1 MWDIETLFEEAGRLH
16 RAGQLNEAERCYR
29 QILAVDARHA
39 DSLHWLGIIANQT
52 GRHPD
57 AIDLIGQAVTI
68 RDDIP
73 SYHNNLGNILSSQ
86 GRFADAMPCYERAL
100 ALKPDFAEAHYNLG
114 NALKGQG
121 LLVYAVMRYQH
132 ALALKP
138 DFAEAHN
145 NLGNALKEQGRLA
158 DAAMHYERAVVLKP
172 DYVEAHNNLAGAR
185 IRQGKFSKAVWH
197 YQRVVALKPGHA
209 EAHNNLG
216 NILLGQG
223 RRAEAAA
230 HYERVIALNPEN
242 AEAYNNLGNI
252 LLGQGRLAAAMTCYE
267 RAVAHKPDFAE
278 AHTNLGITS
287 LSHGRLDEAM
297 ACHKRALTLRPDFAE
312 AHNNLGN
319 VLMELGR
326 LDEATEHFERA
337 LALKPD
343 YADAHNNLGN
353 ARKRYDR
360 LVDAVAHYERA
371 VALRPGYAEAYTNL
385 GTALASQGRH
395 AEAIA
400 SHERALSLRPDFAE
414 AQHNLGNALLEMG
427 KLEEARHAYEKAI
440 DLEPRGGR
448 HYRALFNMRRA
459 VAGDRHLAAME
470 MLERGMSSL
479 PVTEQIELH
488 FALGKAY
495 GDLDE
500 RERSFRHLVEGNAL
514 KRREFSYDEARA
526 LESLD
531 RIRGIFTADLMH
543 RGRGQGNASTVPIFI
558 VGMPRS
564 GTTLIEQILAS
575 HPRVFG
581 AGERQDFAKLAISVK
596 GADGQ
601 SLDFPDSV
609 PAWPAEMPRRL
620 GTSYLDAVGAAA
632 PWAGRITDKMPGN
645 FPFAGL
651 IHLALPNARIIHM
664 RRDPIDTCLSCF
676 SILFAHGQPYS
687 YDLAELG
694 RFYRAYEALM
704 EHWRQVLPAG
714 VMLDVR
720 YEDVVADL
728 EQQAR
733 LVVEHCGLEWNDACL
748 AFHETQRSVQ
758 TASATQVRQPIYRSS
773 VGRWRRYGDLLRP
786 LLEELDRGRS
796 RDIG

>member
-1 MWDIETLFEEAGRLH
+1 MWDIGALFEEAGRFH
-16 RAGQLNEAERCYR
+16 RAGQLAEAEQCYR

-39 DSLHWLGIIANQT
+39 DSLHFLGIIANQI
-52 GRHPD
+52 GRHQD
-57 AIDLIGQAVTI
+57 AIDLIGQAITI
-68 RDDIP
+68 RNDVP
-73 SYHNNLGNILSSQ
+73 SYHNNLGNVLSDG
-86 GRFADAMPCYERAL
+86 GRRADAIPCYERAL

-114 NALKGQG
+114 NALKSQG
-121 LLVYAVMRYQH
+121 LLAYAVMRYQH
-132 ALALKP
+132 AVALRP

-158 DAAMHYERAVVLKP
+158 DAAMQYERAVVLKP
-172 DYVEAHNNLAGAR
+172 DYVEAHNNLAGALL
-185 IRQGKFSKAVWH
+185 RQGKFSKAVWH
-197 YQRVVALKPGHA
+197 YQRVVALKPDHA

-230 HYERVIALNPEN
+230 HYERLIALNPEH

-252 LLGQGRLAAAMTCYE
+252 LLGQGRLAAAMTSYE

-278 AHTNLGITS
+278 AHTNLGITR

-297 ACHKRALTLRPDFAE
+297 ACHERALALRPDFAE

-326 LDEATEHFERA
+326 LDEASEHFERA

-353 ARKRYDR
+353 ALKRRDR
-360 LVDAVAHYERA
+360 LADAVAHYERA

-400 SHERALSLRPDFAE
+400 NHERALSLRPDFAE
-414 AQHNLGNALLEMG
+414 AQHNLGNALLELG
-427 KLEEARHAYEKAI
+427 KLEEARRAYEKAI
-440 DLEPRGGR
+440 EQEPKGGR

-459 VAGDRHLAAME
+459 VVGDRHLAAME
-470 MLERGMSSL
+470 MLARVISSL

-495 GDLDE
+495 ADLEE
-500 RERSFRHLVEGNAL
+500 RERSFHHLVEGNKL
-514 KRREFSYDEARA
+514 KRQELVYDEARA
-526 LESLD
+526 LGSFD
-531 RIRGIFTADLMH
+531 RIRTVFTAELMH
-543 RGRGQGNASTVPIFI
+543 RGRDQGDPSTVPIFI

-581 AGERQDFAKLAISVK
+581 AGERQDFSKLAISVK
-596 GADGQ
+596 GADGGP
-601 SLDFPDSV
+601 LPFPEAVAS
-609 PAWPAEMPRRL
+609 WPAEMLRLL
-620 GTSYLDAVGAAA
+620 GTSYVDAVGAAA

-676 SILFAHGQPYS
+676 SILFAQGQPYS

-704 EHWRQVLPAG
+704 EHWRQVLPEG

-720 YEDVVADL
+720 YEDVVADV

-733 LVVEHCGLEWNDACL
+733 RVVEHCGLEWNDACL
-748 AFHETQRSVQ
+748 AFYETRRSVQ

-786 LLEELDRGRS
+786 LLEELDRGGS
-796 RDIG
+796 GGTI